1 MATSRLWDPFA
12 DHHRTN
18 PYLMYERLRTESPI
32 HRSQSGDLVLTRYA
46 DIRNVLQ
53 NTEDFRAGNRKEWI
67 ERQVTY
73 LHNKGEDFKAVTD
86 AMNSFIVMMNPPE
99 HTQLRA
105 IIMEAWDDHDVDLI
119 IKSNID
125 ELLML
130 PGKSFDLVRDF
141 AEPLPVMTMTRI
153 MGMPLQDYHFLKQ
166 VATGVLRSLD
176 MYLTFKDLVKIDT
189 ASKQF
194 MEYLNRYLDYR
205 EANPSTDLVSK
216 IILQY
221 KQKNIPVSRK
231 QMLSICIFL
240 FMAGEETTV
249 NLIGSGLH
257 SLLNHPQQ
265 HATLVSDPSLLD
277 NAVDEAL
284 RYESPVQLVGRIA
297 NRDVE
302 LNGVAIKKEETL
314 TLSLGAANRDP
325 EMFAEPDQ
333 FDIHRNAKHHLAFGA
348 GIHFCLGS
356 WLAKKQWKLAMQEI
370 LLRFPRLKIVEP
382 ATWNTMLSVRGL
394 TSLKVSV
401 K

>member
-12 DHHRTN
+12 DHHRAN
-18 PYLMYERLRTESPI
+18 PYLMYERLRVESPI

-125 ELLML
+125 ELLL
-130 PGKSFDLVRDF
+130 SCGKSFDLVKDF

-153 MGMPLQDYHFLKQ
+153 MGMPHKDYNFLKQ

-176 MYLTFKDLVKIDT
+176 MYTSFKDLVKIDA

-216 IILQY
+216 IVRQY
-221 KQKNIPVSRK
+221 QQKNIPVSRK

-249 NLIGSGLH
+249 NLIGSGLYT
-257 SLLNHPQQ
+257 LLNHPQQ
-265 HATLVSDPSLLD
+265 HSALVSDPALLD

-297 NRDVE
+297 SRDLE
-302 LNGVAIKKEETL
+302 LNGVAIKKEDTL
-314 TLSLGAANRDP
+314 TLSLGAANRIRKCLLNQINLTSI
-325 EMFAEPDQ
+325 EMQSTTLPLVPAFTFAWDRGWQ
-333 FDIHRNAKHHLAFGA
+333 RNS
-348 GIHFCLGS
+348 GS
-356 WLAKKQWKLAMQEI
+356 W
-370 LLRFPRLKIVEP
+370 RC
-382 ATWNTMLSVRGL
+382 
-394 TSLKVSV
+394 
-401 K
+401 

>member
-1 MATSRLWDPFA
+1 MSRLWDPFA
-12 DHHRTN
+12 DHHRAN
-18 PYLMYERLRTESPI
+18 PYLMYERLRVESPI

-86 AMNSFIVMMNPPE
+86 AMSSFVVMMNPPE

-105 IIMEAWDDHDVDLI
+105 IIMEAWDDHNVELI

-125 ELLML
+125 ELLTSC
-130 PGKSFDLVRDF
+130 GRSFDLVRDF

-153 MGMPLQDYHFLKQ
+153 MGMPFEDYNFLKK
-166 VATGVLRSLD
+166 VAQGVLRSLD
-176 MYLTFKDLVKIDT
+176 MYLTFKDLVKIDA

-194 MEYLNRYLDYR
+194 MEYLNQYLNYR

-216 IILQY
+216 IIRQY
-221 KQKNIPVSRK
+221 RLKNIPVSRK

-257 SLLNHPQQ
+257 TLLNHPHQ

-297 NRDVE
+297 NKNLE
-302 LNGVAIKKEETL
+302 LNGVSINKDDTL

-325 EMFAEPDQ
+325 EMFTEPNQ

-370 LLRFPRLKIVEP
+370 LLRFPQLRIVEP